1 MTPPGIGEAQINAIE
16 ISPHDRATAY
26 VVAAGYKRNDR
37 APHMFKTNDYG
48 KSWKAINSGFRPDDF
63 ARVVREDPGRLG
75 LLYAGSETGV
85 YLSWDD
91 GAHWQSLRLNL
102 PAVPVTDLR
111 VHNHDLIVST
121 EGRGFWILDDIT
133 PIEQINADVGKAEA
147 CLFTPRTAVRIAP
160 PTQYGPENTRNPQ
173 LGAFI
178 DYCVSGEESNLML
191 EILDSSGNLV
201 RKVTSEPPMPGE
213 GAPASRLPARKGM
226 NRFAWDLRNE
236 SLTRIPGILPRGNT
250 LGYVVG
256 PDTYQVRLT
265 VISGAE
271 RRTLQQ
277 PLTVV
282 ADPRTTLTKA
292 DFAQQQQ
299 LLASVTARINQISQ
313 AVARVRAARDRIAS
327 SIERTAG
334 AGSAKDI
341 AERAKILVE
350 GITKWEEKLVQP
362 RRQADLDF
370 LNFRSGLL
378 DQYIFLRDMID
389 WNYPPLPDAMNMRA
403 AELDAAWA
411 PLEATLK
418 SLEQEIAAVSTQK

>member
-1 MTPPGIGEAQINAIE
+1 
-16 ISPHDRATAY
+16 
-26 VVAAGYKRNDR
+26 
-37 APHMFKTNDYG
+37 
-48 KSWKAINSGFRPDDF
+48 
-63 ARVVREDPGRLG
+63 
-75 LLYAGSETGV
+75 
-85 YLSWDD
+85 
-91 GAHWQSLRLNL
+91 
-102 PAVPVTDLR
+102 
-111 VHNHDLIVST
+111 
-121 EGRGFWILDDIT
+121 
-133 PIEQINADVGKAEA
+133 
-147 CLFTPRTAVRIAP
+147 
-160 PTQYGPENTRNPQ
+160 
-173 LGAFI
+173 
-178 DYCVSGEESNLML
+178 ML